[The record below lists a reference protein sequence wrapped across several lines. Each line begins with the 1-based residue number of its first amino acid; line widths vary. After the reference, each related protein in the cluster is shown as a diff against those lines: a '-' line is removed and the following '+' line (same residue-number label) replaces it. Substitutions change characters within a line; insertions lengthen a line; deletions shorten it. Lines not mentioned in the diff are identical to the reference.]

1 VFVKKKDEDKSN
13 SNEIEEKM
21 KEKTTVIKGSILIDG
36 NGGDALKKPVVIVE
50 KKRIKEI
57 GTEGAVNI
65 PADASVLDLSEY
77 ILMPGLMDIHLHCSS
92 HNVLTFKNYRVA
104 QLEVTPPLQMLYT
117 LLHQQIMF
125 EMGFTTLRDHP
136 WPNAYGGH
144 NSAELVALRDAI
156 EAGIFAGPRLIVGGY
171 ATMTGSHLDLIV
183 PRGCRREPDATADGP
198 WELRKLARQQLRIG
212 VDFIKTCASGGGGTD
227 KEAPDVRNMTQ
238 EELDAIVDE
247 AHALDKHCACHCFT
261 PTAQKMALKAGAD
274 TIDHCVFT
282 DDEAIEMLVSEKK
295 PIVPTLMHR
304 SDRAIEVRRR
314 IGTSEFTLN
323 KMKSLQPHTKETFQ
337 RFIKAGVTIA
347 MGTDTQLD
355 PEMGSNAGEL
365 EIYVDYGMTPM
376 QAIQTATKNTAEA
389 IRLGKDTGTL
399 EAGKYADIIA
409 IDGNPL
415 KDIRILQEKQ
425 KIKIVM
431 KEGKIYVD
439 RRPGHEKHVIHDQ
452 DWAWRRI

>member
-1 VFVKKKDEDKSN
+1 MKA
-13 SNEIEEKM
+13 KM
-21 KEKTTVIKGSILIDG
+21 TALKANQLIDG
-36 NGGDALKKPVVIVE
+36 NGGDVLDDPVVIIE
-50 KKRIKEI
+50 NERIKEI
-57 GTEGAVNI
+57 GT
-65 PADASVLDLSEY
+65 ADAIQIPEDAETVDLSDY
-77 ILMPGLMDIHLHCSS
+77 TLMPGLMDIHLHCSA
-92 HNVLTFKNYRVA
+92 HNVLTFKNYRVS

-117 LLHQQIMF
+117 LLHQQMMF

-144 NSAELVALRDAI
+144 NSTELVALRDAI
-156 EAGIFAGPRLIVGGY
+156 EAGIFAGPRLVVGGY

-198 WELRKLARQQLRIG
+198 WELRKLARKQLRIG

-238 EELDAIVDE
+238 EELDAVVDE

-282 DDEAIEMLVSEKK
+282 DDEAIEMLVSKQK

-304 SDRAIEVRRR
+304 SDRAIDVRRR

-323 KMKSLQPHTKETFQ
+323 KMKQLQPHTKETFQ
-337 RFIKAGVTIA
+337 RFIKAGVKIA

-355 PEMGSNAGEL
+355 PEMGSSAGEL

-376 QAIQTATKNTAEA
+376 AAIQTATKNTAEA
-389 IRLGKDTGTL
+389 IRLGDVTGTL
-399 EAGKYADIIA
+399 EVGKYADILA
-409 IDGNPL
+409 IDGDPL
-415 KDIRILQEKQ
+415 KDIGILQDKSR
-425 KIKIVM
+425 IKIVM
-431 KEGKIYVD
+431 KEGKIFVD
-439 RRPGHEKHVIHDQ
+439 RRPGHDKYVIHDQ
-452 DWAWRRI
+452 EWGWKRI

>member
-1 VFVKKKDEDKSN
+1 MDLSENLAIPKRG
-13 SNEIEEKM
+13 IHMEKGNI
-21 KEKTTVIKGSILIDG
+21 TVLKAARLIDG
-36 NGGDALKKPVVIVE
+36 NGGEVVKKPIIIIE
-50 KKRIKEI
+50 GKRIKQI
-57 GTEGAVNI
+57 GTEGDI
-65 PADASVLDLSEY
+65 TPPAGVPIEDFPGHT
-77 ILMPGLMDIHLHCSS
+77 LMPGLMDIHLHCSA
-92 HNVLTFKNYRVA
+92 HNVVTFKNYRVA

-144 NSAELVALRDAI
+144 NSTELVALRDAI
-156 EAGIFAGPRLIVGGY
+156 ETGIFAGPRLVVGGY

-198 WELRKLARQQLRIG
+198 WELRKLARKQLRIG

-247 AHALDKHCACHCFT
+247 AHALDKHCSCHCFT

-314 IGTSEFTLN
+314 IGTSEFTLD
-323 KMKSLQPHTKETFQ
+323 KMKMLQPHTKETFQ
-337 RFIKAGVTIA
+337 RFIKAGVKIA

-355 PEMGSNAGEL
+355 PDIGSNAQEL

-376 QAIQTATKNTAEA
+376 EAIQTATRNTAEA
-389 IRLGKDTGTL
+389 IRLGNVTGTL
-399 EAGKYADIIA
+399 EPGKFADIIA
-409 IDGNPL
+409 VDGDPL
-415 KDIRILQEKQ
+415 KDIRILQDKD

-431 KEGKIYVD
+431 KEGKIFVD
-439 RRPGHEKHVIHDQ
+439 RRPGKDKYVVHDQ
-452 DWAWRRI
+452 DWSWKRI